1 MEDFKYTGTMSTVG
15 TVGTMGTVGTVCFV
29 GTVGIVGTVAWG
41 TRGGS
46 NVIHITLQD

>member
-29 GTVGIVGTVAWG
+29 GTVGIVGTVAWA
-41 TRGGS
+41 TSGGS